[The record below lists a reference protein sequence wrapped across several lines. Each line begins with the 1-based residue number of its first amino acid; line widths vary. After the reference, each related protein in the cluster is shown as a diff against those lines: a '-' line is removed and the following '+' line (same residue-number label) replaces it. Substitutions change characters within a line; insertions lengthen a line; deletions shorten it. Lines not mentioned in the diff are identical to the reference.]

1 MSDQPRPKVVSGA
14 KPEVGHYEEF
24 MAHAAH
30 FLYRAYQEC
39 GELAEFDL
47 FGAKHVLLASA
58 DAQEAVYRAPDD
70 RVSASAPY
78 QYMVPVFGEGIQYG
92 APLEIER
99 QQVRFMSD
107 ALRPK
112 RMKTYAQVVAQE
124 VEDFIADWGDE
135 GVRDFHDTFKDM
147 VLRTSTHCLMG
158 KEFRERLTDEFGVLF
173 AQLEHAIS
181 PEAVIDFKSEADA
194 FAKRDEAR
202 ARLQDM
208 LMEAVNERLESNA
221 RGEEP
226 PTDMLQSFLDARYKD
241 GSAMPHE
248 LIPGMIIWIMF
259 GGFHTSSNTAAWCC
273 VELARHPEYQRE
285 VIEEV
290 DAIYGDGGDLSFT
303 SLREMPVMEG
313 FLNETLRLH
322 PPLLT
327 LMRQVVNEPFEY
339 EGNTFEVGTNLVIS
353 PYVSHRL
360 PEHFPDPERF
370 DPHRTPPEHLFAL
383 IPFGG
388 GKRKCV
394 GNAFAFLQV
403 KSILTALLSRYEL
416 SCVDPPESYREV
428 MPSLILRPSDPCNL
442 RYTARAK

>member
-1 MSDQPRPKVVSGA
+1 MSDQPRPKIVSGA
-14 KPEVGHYEEF
+14 QPEVGHYEEF
-24 MAHAAH
+24 MSHAAH

-47 FGAKHVLLASA
+47 FGARHVLMASA
-58 DAQEAVYRAPDD
+58 DAQEAVYRATDEQ
-70 RVSASAPY
+70 VSAAAPY

-107 ALRPK
+107 SLRPK
-112 RMKTYAQVVAQE
+112 RMKTYAQVIAQE
-124 VEDFIADWGDE
+124 VEDYIADWGDE
-135 GVRDFHDTFKDM
+135 GEREFHDTFKEL

-158 KEFRERLTDEFGVLF
+158 PEFRKRLTGEFGHLF
-173 AQLEHAIS
+173 EQLEEAIS
-181 PEAVIDFKSEADA
+181 PEAVINFKSETEA
-194 FAKRDEAR
+194 FANRDEAR
-202 ARLQDM
+202 ARLQEM
-208 LMEAVNERLESNA
+208 LMQAVEERLASTD
-221 RGEEP
+221 EP

-241 GSAMPHE
+241 GEAMPHE

-259 GGFHTSSNTAAWCC
+259 GGFHTSSNTAAWSCL
-273 VELARHPEYQRE
+273 ELARHPEYQRE
-285 VIEEV
+285 VMAEV
-290 DAIYGDGGDLSFT
+290 DSIYGNGEDLSFA
-303 SLREMPVMEG
+303 SLREMPVTEG
-313 FLNETLRLH
+313 FVMETLRLH

-327 LMRQVVNEPFEY
+327 LMRQVVNQPFEY
-339 EGNTFEVGTNLVIS
+339 RGNTFEVGTNLVIS

-360 PEHFPDPERF
+360 PEHFPDPETF
-370 DPHRTPPEHLFAL
+370 NPHRPQPDHLFAL

-416 SCVDPPESYREV
+416 SLVDPPETYREV

-442 RYTARAK
+442 RYTLRNK